1 VEPAA
6 SFLDCESQEGAMR
19 TAIDIRFPGGVAVD
33 AEMNGFTIHTDQ
45 PLDHGGEGSGPA
57 PFDLF
62 LASIG
67 TCAGFYA
74 LRFCQE
80 RKIATAGLVLRMTHA
95 KEPAGVGSV
104 RLELTLPA
112 GFPDKYVGAV
122 VRAME
127 QCAVKRAL
135 LDPPVFEV
143 VALPAPQRFSNV
155 IAAEFMQ

>member
-1 VEPAA
+1 MKTPIE
-6 SFLDCESQEGAMR
+6 
-19 TAIDIRFPGGVAVD
+19 IRVPGGVAVD
-33 AEMNGFTIHTDQ
+33 AEVHGFTIHTDQ
-45 PLDHGGEGSGPA
+45 PQAHGGDGSAPA

-80 RKIATAGLVLRMTHA
+80 RKIPTAGMSLRMTS
-95 KEPAGVGSV
+95 ERDPANARVGSV

-122 VRAME
+122 VRAMD

-143 VALPAPQRFSNV
+143 SAVASPQRFSNT